1 MHGNDQVIE
10 RLNEALRMELTAI
23 IQYMVHA
30 EMQDNWGYKRLGGY
44 IKKQAIDEMRHA
56 EGLIE
61 RILFLDG
68 TPKVTLSIQPR
79 IGESVK
85 AQFSTDLEDEIGA
98 VKYYNECVKACA
110 EAGDNASREQFE
122 GMVKDEEQH
131 ADWLET
137 QLGVIESLGYST
149 YLSRQLYGEEGK

>member
-1 MHGNDQVIE
+1 MRGNEQVIE
-10 RLNEALRMELTAI
+10 RLNEALRMELSAI

-30 EMQDNWGYKRLGGY
+30 EMQDNWGYKRLGAY

-68 TPKVTLSIQPR
+68 TPKVTLSIQPQ
-79 IGESVK
+79 IGETVK
-85 AQFSTDLEDEIGA
+85 GQFQNDLKDELGA
-98 VKYYNECVKACA
+98 VKYYNESAKACA
-110 EAGDNASREQFE
+110 DAADNSTREMFE
-122 GMVKDEEQH
+122 GMVKDEEEH

-137 QLGVIESLGYST
+137 QLDVIETIGYDT
-149 YLSRQLYGEEGK
+149 YLSKQLFESEGK